1 MRFRYDPAKAAA
13 NVKKHRVS
21 FGDAEGVFG
30 DPLAMVIE
38 DPDARGEPRYIAI
51 GLGNLGELLVV
62 VYTEQAGEHRLISAR
77 CATRKERKAYEG

>member
-13 NVKKHRVS
+13 NVKKHGVS
-21 FGDAEGVFG
+21 FADADGVFG
-30 DPLAMVIE
+30 DPLAMAIE

-51 GLGNLGELLVV
+51 GLGSLGELLVV

>member
-21 FGDAEGVFG
+21 FADAESVFG

-62 VYTEQAGEHRLISAR
+62 VYTEQQNECRLISAR
-77 CATRKERKAYEG
+77 RATRKERKAYEG